1 MKVRVGDET
10 FYVSKTTHS
19 LLISICGFAEV
30 GLVYLTVRPLTFS
43 PVRFSKWVFPS
54 LKSVNK
60 VNDFFIESLSC
71 DVRLYPYVNLSSF
84 GFCPVPGW

>member
-1 MKVRVGDET
+1 MRVRVKVRVGDET

-43 PVRFSKWVFPS
+43 PVRFSKWVFPPLHHEQS
-54 LKSVNK
+54 K
-60 VNDFFIESLSC
+60 
-71 DVRLYPYVNLSSF
+71 
-84 GFCPVPGW
+84 